1 MAPNGDQVSTATVFS
16 AEYFPKVTPKSKEDP
31 TVIQRLLEQ
40 NAQDDQVEERRK
52 VTPLKIVLENYK
64 TPNECEGVF
73 TPRIVSMKRKAD
85 MCSSME
91 CPHCDKQ
98 FPLGGQWKL
107 RRHILH
113 AHKEQTGNEAFRCD
127 ICDKTFPSKPV
138 LVSHNEMHRIGSS
151 WDCHICKRRFGEI
164 KLLGEVCV
172 C

>member
-16 AEYFPKVTPKSKEDP
+16 AEYLPKVTPKSKEDP

-91 CPHCDKQ
+91 CPHCDITY
-98 FPLGGQWKL
+98 KL
-107 RRHILH
+107 RVRRLYKFYISFFL
-113 AHKEQTGNEAFRCD
+113 F
-127 ICDKTFPSKPV
+127 
-138 LVSHNEMHRIGSS
+138 GSQL
-151 WDCHICKRRFGEI
+151 FGFTRSS
-164 KLLGEVCV
+164 V
-172 C
+172 